1 MHITDIKAGDIF
13 YMCSDGMLEQMGD
26 EELVD
31 VLCCDMSWDEDCRF
45 SYSGSYDVEALFV
58 EDSLLNH
65 LWEVRHFEY
74 VDLVGDVV
82 GRIV

>member
-1 MHITDIKAGDIF
+1 M
-13 YMCSDGMLEQMGD
+13 DGF
-26 EELVD
+26 
-31 VLCCDMSWDEDCRF
+31 CCRDDCRF

-65 LWEVRHFEY
+65 LWEMRHFEY
-74 VDLVGDVV
+74 VNLVGDVV

>member
-1 MHITDIKAGDIF
+1 MGGF
-13 YMCSDGMLEQMGD
+13 YCRD
-26 EELVD
+26 
-31 VLCCDMSWDEDCRF
+31 DCRI

-65 LWEVRHFEY
+65 LWEMRHFEY
-74 VDLVGDVV
+74 VNLVGDVV